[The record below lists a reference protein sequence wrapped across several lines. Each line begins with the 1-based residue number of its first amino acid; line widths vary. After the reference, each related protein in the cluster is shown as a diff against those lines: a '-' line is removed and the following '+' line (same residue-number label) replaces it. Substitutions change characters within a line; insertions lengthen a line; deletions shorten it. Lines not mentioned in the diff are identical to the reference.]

1 MPMISPL
8 VFRPENPVEEKR
20 MELWTWISTRRVTP
34 GDRGEVIKAVRLL
47 MQGNINPR
55 QWERGLGI
63 ADWRR
68 IELGRLRLAFNVA
81 QQRDNGNTGIPEKL

>member
-8 VFRPENPVEEKR
+8 VFRPPDPVKEKR
-20 MELWTWISTRRVTP
+20 LELWEWISTRRVTP
-34 GDRGEVIKAVRLL
+34 GNRGKVIKAVRLL
-47 MQGNINPR
+47 VQGNINPR

-81 QQRDNGNTGIPEKL
+81 SRETRACP